1 MSRKPEFI
9 LRVQIEAKN
18 QEGGAHGHDLEKEL
32 CFGNWV
38 PFQGTWSFVGWLTRL
53 SGMPKDE
60 SSRRVDGEDTPQLG
74 SRSCPPSLGLCF
86 LLICLPSSLHAWLPH
101 NFSLPFIIIF
111 FLVSSLISWHLFNFN
126 FILSMFLVSFS
137 LKGGFSILGWALG
150 MGGCGPGWA
159 GAQSQVGVEGHMV
172 VQHMVI

>member
-1 MSRKPEFI
+1 MSQVE
-9 LRVQIEAKN
+9 
-18 QEGGAHGHDLEKEL
+18 EL
-32 CFGNWV
+32 MGKIPLSWGV
-38 PFQGTWSFVGWLTRL
+38 GPALHLWASASFSSV
-53 SGMPKDE
+53 SPAPSMP
-60 SSRRVDGEDTPQLG
+60 G
-74 SRSCPPSLGLCF
+74 F
-86 LLICLPSSLHAWLPH
+86 LITFPCLLLL
-101 NFSLPFIIIF
+101 FF

-126 FILSMFLVSFS
+126 FILSMFLVSFA